1 MKNRSI
7 DYLRTPQVSNGNW
20 TLHES
25 LAFVN
30 LGKSSAHSYGIVP
43 GYDDNG
49 RRKHTDRVPPFPWLP
64 MPDSI
69 VRSARGR
76 KLFLA
81 EEIIAW
87 RDAMRDRSRQIDA
100 IAINHSKALVEREGN

>member
-1 MKNRSI
+1 MKKQSI
-7 DYLRTPQVSNGNW
+7 DYLRIPQVSIGNW
-20 TLHES
+20 TLLES
-25 LAFVN
+25 LAFAN
-30 LGKSSAHSYGIVP
+30 LGKSTAHSYGIVP

-49 RRKHTDRVPPFPWLP
+49 RRKHTDRTPPFPWLP

-69 VRSARGR
+69 IRSERGR

-100 IAINHSKALVEREGN
+100 ININHSKALVEREGN

>member
-1 MKNRSI
+1 MKKQTI
-7 DYLRTPQVSNGNW
+7 EYLRIPQVSIGNW

-25 LAFVN
+25 LEFVN

-43 GYDDNG
+43 SYDDNG
-49 RRKHTDRVPPFPWLP
+49 RRKHTDRTPPFPWLP

-69 VRSARGR
+69 VRNERGR

-87 RDAMRDRSRQIDA
+87 RNAMRDRSRRIDEA
-100 IAINHSKALVEREGN
+100 GLIEVLAQHEES